1 MLIEF
6 KDYIAEIDDETISRM
21 RQQAA
26 WLYSTYFSS
35 IDSIIQ
41 TTVEIIHDRVFPSH
55 ARSMQQ
61 WNTEPG
67 ALIVRPNLKPGIQV
81 FRGQRNLTCKVH
93 LSLTP
98 K

>member
-1 MLIEF
+1 
-6 KDYIAEIDDETISRM
+6 M

-81 FRGQRNLTCKVH
+81 FRD
-93 LSLTP
+93 
-98 K
+98 